1 MHWRVWRSDPQ
12 VEKKRKEPLEK
23 KKNGAAEDTGSEPTR
38 LRDKARGSEV
48 FLRAPV
54 TLVSR

>member
-1 MHWRVWRSDPQ
+1 

-23 KKNGAAEDTGSEPTR
+23 KKNGGGWGYGSKPTR

-48 FLRAPV
+48 FLGAPT
-54 TLVSR
+54 TLAS

>member
-1 MHWRVWRSDPQ
+1 MHWRVWRSDPL

-23 KKNGAAEDTGSEPTR
+23 KKNGTARDMGSEPTR

-48 FLRAPV
+48 YCVHLPRW
-54 TLVSR
+54 